1 MLSVDT
7 VLAHA
12 ALRRPADD
20 DVVALGEGGHP
31 GTDLDD
37 LAGAL
42 VAEHRG
48 YGDRDG
54 AVHRR
59 QVGVT
64 DAGRPDADLHLA
76 GADRGGRDVVTDVET
91 FVADLVQHCCFHA
104 STSFS
109 ASARFGQESTALR
122 ALPRRSS
129 AGYSSCTSRLS
140 SSSTSK
146 TSGRIPAQ
154 TALASH
160 SSWSTTIFIR
170 PTAAVEPV
178 PTMPFKAGADVF

>member
-1 MLSVDT
+1 MVPLGDRR
-7 VLAHA
+7 HA
-12 ALRRPADD
+12 GA
-20 DVVALGEGGHP
+20 
-31 GTDLDD
+31 DLDH

-42 VAEHRG
+42 VTQDRR

-64 DAGRPDADLHLA
+64 DAGRFDADLHLA
-76 GADRGGRDVVTDVET
+76 GADRRRHDVVTDVEPLVT
-91 FVADLVQHCCFHA
+91 DLVQHCCFHA

-109 ASARFGQESTALR
+109 ASARFGQESTAWR
-122 ALPRRSS
+122 TWPRMPS

-146 TSGRIPAQ
+146 TSGSIPAQ

-170 PTAAVEPV
+170 PTAAVEHV
-178 PTMPFKAGADVF
+178 PTIPFKAGATRF

>member
-1 MLSVDT
+1 MI
-7 VLAHA
+7 
-12 ALRRPADD
+12 
-20 DVVALGEGGHP
+20 ALGKARHTL
-31 GTDLDD
+31 TDLDH

-42 VAEHRG
+42 VTEHRG
-48 YGDRDG
+48 HGNRDG
-54 AVHRR
+54 AVHRGQIR
-59 QVGVT
+59 VT
-64 DAGRPDADLHLA
+64 DTGRLDADFHLA
-76 GADRGGRDVVTDVET
+76 GAERGGRDVVTDVEAL
-91 FVADLVQHCCFHA
+91 VADLMQDCCFHA

-109 ASARFGQESTALR
+109 ASARFGQESTAWR

-170 PTAAVEPV
+170 PTAAVEHV
-178 PTMPFKAGADVF
+178 PTMPFKAGVGVF